1 MIQAI
6 AMDWH
11 LFFQPLSDNDQGPE
25 DAPLL
30 PHSSI
35 LLTPFAIR
43 DDIHVGGIQISR
55 SQSVPLAGA
64 LSVAYLSSVTTKSFP
79 LPGWLD
85 SERHCHPL
93 AQALAISL
101 TFITGYK
108 CGFVINIPSNMPLD
122 YLTEAQKR
130 LAGLELPLITSGN
143 RCNHIVPSGPDYD
156 QYISTLFQLT
166 DFLRSPQLEPKS
178 REQILRSMELVA
190 RAISLQHDDHGLA
203 LSLTVAAIEAAA
215 TVRYDGLAS
224 EDFFIQ
230 QENEDVDRFSEFVH
244 SLRNDHPTI
253 YRQHRSAIR
262 KIVRRTIE
270 FFEGKHYSTRKLI
283 RFVETYAPYV
293 TWDSLARHPWFDLP
307 GGEYLI
313 HAEPPWSQQPSRL
326 PDEDFQKLL
335 RDTYRYRSNYVH
347 SALQPPGSAA
357 PTSSTY
363 FEVIHDWN
371 TGKST
376 RVIKLALLFG
386 IARKCLLA
394 WLVDTS
400 SVNGES

>member
-1 MIQAI
+1 
-6 AMDWH
+6 MDWH
-11 LFFQPLSDNDQGPE
+11 LFFQSLSDNDQDPE

-35 LLTPFAIR
+35 LLTPFAIK
-43 DDIHVGGIQISR
+43 DDIHVGGLQISR
-55 SQSVPLAGA
+55 SESVPLARG
-64 LSVAYLSSVTTKSFP
+64 LSIAYLSSVTTTSLS
-79 LPGWLD
+79 LPGRLD
-85 SERHCHPL
+85 SERFCHPL
-93 AQALAISL
+93 AQALATSL
-101 TFITGYK
+101 TFITGHK
-108 CGFVINIPSNMPLD
+108 FGFAINIPSHISLD
-122 YLTEAQKR
+122 QLTEAQKR
-130 LAGLELPLITSGN
+130 LAGIELPLITSGN
-143 RCNHIVPSGPDYD
+143 RCNHIVPSDTDYN
-156 QYISTLFQLT
+156 QYISYLCQLT
-166 DFLRSPQLEPKS
+166 ELLRSPQLASIKRKS
-178 REQILRSMELVA
+178 ILQSMELLS
-190 RAISLQHDDHGLA
+190 RAISLQQDEHGLA

-215 TVRYDGLAS
+215 TVRYNGLAS

-230 QENEDVDRFSEFVH
+230 QEKEEVDRFSEFVH

-253 YRQHRSAIR
+253 YKQHRSAIR

-270 FFEGKHYSTRKLI
+270 FIEGKHYSTRKLI
-283 RFVETYAPYV
+283 RFIETYAPYE

-313 HAEPPWSQQPSRL
+313 HAEPPWSEQPSRL
-326 PDEDFQKLL
+326 QDEDLRKLL
-335 RDTYRYRSNYVH
+335 RDTYSYRSNYVH

-357 PTSSTY
+357 STSSTY
-363 FEVIHDWN
+363 FEVINDWN

-394 WLVDTS
+394 WLVDTP

>member
-1 MIQAI
+1 MIQAN

-11 LFFQPLSDNDQGPE
+11 LFFQSLSDNDQDPE
-25 DAPLL
+25 DAPLH

-35 LLTPFAIR
+35 LLTPFAIK
-43 DDIHVGGIQISR
+43 DDIHVGGVQISR
-55 SQSVPLAGA
+55 SESVPLARG
-64 LSVAYLSSVTTKSFP
+64 LSIAYLSSVTTTSLS

-85 SERHCHPL
+85 SERFCHPL

-108 CGFVINIPSNMPLD
+108 FGFARNIPSHISLD
-122 YLTEAQKR
+122 QLTEAQQR
-130 LAGLELPLITSGN
+130 LAGIELPLITSGN
-143 RCNHIVPSGPDYD
+143 RCNHIVPSETDYH
-156 QYISTLFQLT
+156 QYISTLCQLAEL
-166 DFLRSPQLEPKS
+166 LRSPQLASIKRKS
-178 REQILRSMELVA
+178 ILQSMELLSG
-190 RAISLQHDDHGLA
+190 AISGQQDDHGLA

-215 TVRYDGLAS
+215 TVRYKGLAS
-224 EDFFIQ
+224 EDFFNQ
-230 QENEDVDRFSEFVH
+230 QEKEEVDRFREFVH
-244 SLRNDHPTI
+244 SLRNDHSTI
-253 YRQHRSAIR
+253 YKQHRSAIR
-262 KIVRRTIE
+262 IIVRRAIE
-270 FFEGKHYSTRKLI
+270 FFEGKHHSTRKLI
-283 RFVETYAPYV
+283 RFVETYAPYE

-313 HAEPPWSQQPSRL
+313 HAEPPWSQRPSRL
-326 PDEDFQKLL
+326 SDQDLRKLL
-335 RDTYRYRSNYVH
+335 RDTYSYRSNYVH

-357 PTSSTY
+357 TTTSTY
-363 FEVIHDWN
+363 FEVINDWDS
-371 TGKST
+371 GKST

>member
-1 MIQAI
+1 
-6 AMDWH
+6 MDWH
-11 LFFQPLSDNDQGPE
+11 LFFQSLSDNDHGSQDE
-25 DAPLL
+25 PLL

-35 LLTPFAIR
+35 LLTPFTIK
-43 DDIHVGGIQISR
+43 DDIHVGGVHISR
-55 SQSVPLAGA
+55 SESVLLAGA
-64 LSVAYLSSVTTKSFP
+64 SSIAYLSSVATTSFS

-85 SERHCHPL
+85 TQPFCHPL

-101 TFITGYK
+101 TFITGHK
-108 CGFVINIPSNMPLD
+108 CGYAINIPNHISLD
-122 YLTEAQKR
+122 QLTEAQKQ

-143 RCNHIVPSGPDYD
+143 RCNHIAPSDPDYN
-156 QYISTLFQLT
+156 QYISALCQLT
-166 DFLRSPQLEPKS
+166 EFLRSPQLEPKY

-190 RAISLQHDDHGLA
+190 RAISLQQDDHGLA

-215 TVRYDGLAS
+215 TVRYDGLTP

-230 QENEDVDRFSEFVH
+230 QEKEEVERFSGFVH
-244 SLRNDHPTI
+244 SLRNDHPAI
-253 YRQHRSAIR
+253 YKQHKSAIKR
-262 KIVRRTIE
+262 IVSRTIE
-270 FFEGKHYSTRKLI
+270 FFENKHYSTRKFI
-283 RFVETYAPYV
+283 CFVENYAPYG

-326 PDEDFQKLL
+326 PDEDLQKLL

-347 SALQPPGSAA
+347 SALQPPGSG
-357 PTSSTY
+357 PSTTSTY
-363 FEVIHDWN
+363 FEMIVDWN
-371 TGKST
+371 TGNAT

-394 WLVDTS
+394 WLVNRIS
-400 SVNGES
+400 ISGET